1 MSSSDNSFQD
11 WKPMI
16 LNKSNSGSNSGS
28 KSESQKSK
36 TKVNISEEEA
46 RNRKIENGENFSKKI
61 NQVLKTAFQQKR
73 IQMKL
78 TQKQL
83 AQQANLDI
91 KVISEIETGKRDFNN
106 SEILKCERVLGK
118 LPRK

>member
-16 LNKSNSGSNSGS
+16 LNKSNAVSNSGS

-46 RNRKIENGENFSKKI
+46 RAIGDYVWNVLSK
-61 NQVLKTAFQQKR
+61 R
-73 IQMKL
+73 
-78 TQKQL
+78 
-83 AQQANLDI
+83 
-91 KVISEIETGKRDFNN
+91 
-106 SEILKCERVLGK
+106 
-118 LPRK
+118 